1 MNRGLKEK
9 AKIISLNVEEK
20 VGTYININENDAN
33 LHFVVNLNT
42 YSDDF
47 PLDLSLIYALSEKES
62 SSFFG
67 KGFKLNLYKKIEN
80 LIDCFSVT
88 NADGSI
94 DLYRDTNKFY
104 NPETQ
109 LYVYEDVPIDHEEQF
124 RSIYNDN
131 GFTSLFHLDSDYPS
145 RINAF
150 NKRIRLELS
159 GSPKTIRFNNGNFVE
174 LYSQND
180 LVNEIYFIKRG
191 VRLVKIIIE
200 YDSDSMI
207 KQIIYLNANETLM
220 DRYQFEFLS
229 DQITVKNVISNY
241 RLRFNINYDRVQSFV
256 DGYDD
261 SFTNGH
267 LTRIDYS
274 NKKTIIFNYKEKA
287 SFTVFDAN
295 DTPLYDFDN
304 EGNICGYSFDLNTK
318 KIKENTGVLN
328 LDKWANIIDNNL
340 LNFFSSGINVEE
352 KVLNDSIYRHLIKG
366 KTFYL
371 RGTGTLTKEIELD
384 GLSKDDLMLVLFA
397 KHSSYF
403 TSNDYATISLSVD
416 DITKTKRIKDTS
428 SADFDFVY
436 LGFTAS
442 KSFKKVKIEIKI
454 YGTTSIEVGE
464 LKLIHTKFGSFY
476 EYDQKGNL
484 TSRGSGSYSES
495 YSYNSKNELISS
507 MSSNSSLIGITY
519 DDNGNVKTTYNSYGL
534 ITNYG
539 YDQNFKNKM
548 ISMTVQNK
556 EGDTKYAIFNSYNK
570 EGQICETRDERYI
583 PTYFDE
589 YDPLGNLKKVRN
601 SLQEITKFD
610 YNLDE
615 SLKLLELSKDN
626 KKATINYE
634 YDIKKR
640 NTNLITPS
648 NSRYSF
654 VYDDYDNLVKVLL
667 DNNVIYKYEYDV
679 IDGSLLKVFY
689 GENGNYYEFNYSDDL
704 LTEIYFGDGLNNKTQ
719 KYKFVYDRFKRVK
732 EVLNENNESLKNIEY
747 YEDDSLKALT
757 TRGTRIDYQY
767 DNLNNV
773 INKKIEHDNFK
784 VFTTYDS
791 LSRSKGSHLES
802 ISSSLNFFNSY
813 FGDFEIDANL
823 KYNNEIIKPYN
834 NENQYLNLKKEGIIP
849 YINVGKNNN
858 LSYQL
863 KSFGFNDQPC
873 GHICFWFKLNKESYS
888 RNKKTYLFSVTTSAS
903 NCYDSLRA
911 YLYNGGIVFEGYD
924 NKGNQA
930 LEFRFDDVI
939 LEDGWNFFGLN
950 FINREEGQGYKDESE
965 YELLIN
971 GWTKTIQKS
980 NPRIYIDCNPKP
992 IIRIG
997 HLFSNNKESAFTEMK
1012 VACLLLGHR
1021 YVSAEGLYKFYR
1033 LTKDYIVENDLID
1046 KKNSLV
1052 DFSETNL
1059 LSINQNIL
1067 NKFEIYPL
1075 KNSLNSLN
1083 GKRPIAFDSRN
1094 LTNYDRDKTFN
1105 FNNLIKEYAYVAD
1118 GEDLKYDFNIDSA
1131 GTIAFKIFTDAKN
1144 EKQYILEGID
1154 SSNHSIGLYRDE
1166 NEKLI
1171 FSLNGR
1177 TINTN
1182 LILTRNEWHNLA
1194 ISFKGTR
1201 GSSSLRS
1208 LYLDIRICLD
1218 DKIWQN
1224 SYSVDSYFGKL
1235 IFSIGRKNSPRDESH
1250 SFGTYRNYFPLFG
1263 LIQMLSTR
1271 NAYCEYSTIEELF
1284 ESFKVTHKRNEFDE
1298 FGMLKKSDIVF
1309 KNKRIL
1315 SRTYEYLN
1323 SKFKPTYKAYLVE
1336 KENFA
1341 MSDNERA
1348 ISYAYDDLGR
1358 LLAVNYFKEQTH
1370 NYEYDYRGYL
1380 IRDNNLRIEYDNNGN
1395 ILKKGDVSYTYDPVI
1410 KDRLIKVGNETIE
1423 YDANNPLIPT
1433 KYLDKRLK
1441 FEGKRL
1447 KEVTKN
1453 NKTSYFYY
1461 DEEGYLIK
1469 KIDGNGKVTS
1479 FIYENGNL
1487 LYLKKD
1493 NDEFDFLYDENN
1505 LLYGFILNKSNI
1517 YYYLR
1522 DIFNNILGILDCQGE
1537 VIVSYEYD
1545 AFGKII
1551 NTEDLSSIQLGILN
1565 PFKFKGY
1572 YYDEEIGLYFLLS
1585 RYYDSE
1591 IGRFISSD
1599 NVNYLDSNS
1608 INGLN
1613 LYVYC
1618 NNDPVNLCDPSGHIA
1633 ITTAIILVLIG
1644 IGAFAGFGAV
1654 AYVDCTDDG
1663 KIFNAS
1669 IGWKTYVGGTLLGG
1683 AIGGTIGYFL
1693 APGIA
1698 ALLSST
1704 ATIGGGLAFTGIGGT
1719 IGGAI
1724 AASSIG
1730 ELALAGVG
1738 ALTGGISFG
1747 ANVMFAKGFGPRMG
1761 HNQYENKQFKQL
1773 CNKHHLTKDEAR
1785 ILHDYISHQNL
1796 SYHEIEQIIFE
1807 LFRK

>member
-1 MNRGLKEK
+1 M
-9 AKIISLNVEEK
+9 
-20 VGTYININENDAN
+20 
-33 LHFVVNLNT
+33 
-42 YSDDF
+42 
-47 PLDLSLIYALSEKES
+47 
-62 SSFFG
+62 
-67 KGFKLNLYKKIEN
+67 
-80 LIDCFSVT
+80 
-88 NADGSI
+88 
-94 DLYRDTNKFY
+94 
-104 NPETQ
+104 
-109 LYVYEDVPIDHEEQF
+109 
-124 RSIYNDN
+124 
-131 GFTSLFHLDSDYPS
+131 
-145 RINAF
+145 
-150 NKRIRLELS
+150 
-159 GSPKTIRFNNGNFVE
+159 
-174 LYSQND
+174 
-180 LVNEIYFIKRG
+180 
-191 VRLVKIIIE
+191 
-200 YDSDSMI
+200 
-207 KQIIYLNANETLM
+207 
-220 DRYQFEFLS
+220 
-229 DQITVKNVISNY
+229 
-241 RLRFNINYDRVQSFV
+241 QSFV
-256 DGYDD
+256 DAYDD

-267 LTRIDYS
+267 LTRIDYL
-274 NKKTIIFNYKEKA
+274 NKKTIVFNYKEKA

-295 DTPLYDFDN
+295 DTPLYDFDD

-340 LNFFSSGINVEE
+340 LNFSSNGINVEE
-352 KVLNDSIYRHLIKG
+352 KALNDSIYGHLIKG

-371 RGTGTLTKEIELD
+371 RGPGTLTKEIELD

-397 KHSSYF
+397 KHSGYF
-403 TSNDYATISLSVD
+403 TSNDYATISLSAD
-416 DITKTKRIKDTS
+416 DITKTKRIKDIS

-454 YGTTSIEVGE
+454 YGNTSIEVGE
-464 LKLIHTKFGSFY
+464 LKLIHRKFGSFY

-534 ITNYG
+534 ITSYG

-556 EGDTKYAIFNSYNK
+556 EGDTKFAIFNSYNK

-626 KKATINYE
+626 KKGTINYE
-634 YDIKKR
+634 YDTKKR

-648 NSRYSF
+648 NSKYSF

-667 DNNVIYKYEYDV
+667 DNYVIYKYVYDA

-689 GENGNYYEFNYSDDL
+689 GENGNYYEFSYSDDL
-704 LTEIYFGDGLNNKTQ
+704 LTEIYFGDGLNSKTL
-719 KYKFVYDRFKRVK
+719 KYKFVYDRFRRVV
-732 EVLNENNESLKNIEY
+732 EILNESNESLKNIEY
-747 YEDDSLKALT
+747 YEDDSLKTLT

-784 VFTTYDS
+784 IFTTYDS

-802 ISSSLNFFNSY
+802 ISSSLNFFYSY

-834 NENQYLNLKKEGIIP
+834 NENQFLNLKKEGIIP
-849 YINVGKNNN
+849 YINVGRNNN

-924 NKGNQA
+924 IKGNQA
-930 LEFRFDDVI
+930 LEFRFDDVV

-950 FINREEGQGYKDESE
+950 FINREEGQAYKDESE

-980 NPRIYIDCNPKP
+980 NPRIYIDCNPRP

-1021 YVSAEGLYKFYR
+1021 YVDADGLYKFYR

-1105 FNNLIKEYAYVAD
+1105 FNNLIREYAYVAD

-1171 FSLNGR
+1171 VSLNGR

-1182 LILTRNEWHNLA
+1182 LISTRNEWHNLA

-1284 ESFKVTHKRNEFDE
+1284 ESFKTTHKRNEFDE

-1323 SKFKPTYKAYLVE
+1323 SKFKPTYKSYLVE

-1358 LLAVNYFKEQTH
+1358 LLAVNYFNEQTH

-1380 IRDNNLRIEYDNNGN
+1380 IRDNNLYIEYDNNGN
-1395 ILKKGDVSYTYDPVI
+1395 ILKKGDVSYTYDSVI

-1423 YDANNPLIPT
+1423 YDTNNPLIPT

-1469 KIDGNGKVTS
+1469 KIDGNNKATNFV
-1479 FIYENGNL
+1479 YENGNL
-1487 LYLKKD
+1487 FYLKKD
-1493 NDEFDFLYDENN
+1493 NNEFDFLYDENN
-1505 LLYGFILNKSNI
+1505 LLYGFILNKSDI
-1517 YYYLR
+1517 YYYLY
-1522 DIFNNILGILDCQGE
+1522 DIFSNILGILDSQGE
-1537 VIVSYEYD
+1537 IIVSYEYD
-1545 AFGKII
+1545 AFGKIV
-1551 NTEDLSSIQLGILN
+1551 NTKDLTSIQLGTTN
-1565 PFKFKGY
+1565 PFKYKGY
-1572 YYDEEIGLYFLLS
+1572 YYDNETQLYWLSS
-1585 RYYDSE
+1585 RYYSPE
-1591 IGRFISSD
+1591 LGRFLQVSD
-1599 NVNYLDSNS
+1599 VSELNPRF

-1613 LYVYC
+1613 LYAYA
-1618 NNDPVNLCDPSGHIA
+1618 NNNPISFSYNNSSVIGSG
-1633 ITTAIILVLIG
+1633 L
-1644 IGAFAGFGAV
+1644 
-1654 AYVDCTDDG
+1654 
-1663 KIFNAS
+1663 
-1669 IGWKTYVGGTLLGG
+1669 
-1683 AIGGTIGYFL
+1683 
-1693 APGIA
+1693 
-1698 ALLSST
+1698 
-1704 ATIGGGLAFTGIGGT
+1704 
-1719 IGGAI
+1719 
-1724 AASSIG
+1724 ASSIG
-1730 ELALAGVG
+1730 ATSSLSGNGNSGSTSKGGLNLGWLANGLDTGSTIHGLYASISGLVIHTTYFAKNLSPFADDMAMLGASIKDGVMAFNQFSWGLGKSDVFGIALGVVLDAYDSVQRGVSPGGVVLGATLTAAKGVG
-1738 ALTGGISFG
+1738 LIYLNKGILYVATSLGTAICPGVGTVVGFVVGGVVCI
-1747 ANVMFAKGFGPRMG
+1747 VVDIFA
-1761 HNQYENKQFKQL
+1761 
-1773 CNKHHLTKDEAR
+1773 
-1785 ILHDYISHQNL
+1785 SNL
-1796 SYHEIEQIIFE
+1796 LDDLIDKIA
-1807 LFRK
+1807 K

>member
-9 AKIISLNVEEK
+9 AKIISLNVGEK

-47 PLDLSLIYALSEKES
+47 PLDLSLIYALSEKENR
-62 SSFFG
+62 SFFG

-109 LYVYEDVPIDHEEQF
+109 LYVSEDAPIDHEEQF

-180 LVNEIYFIKRG
+180 LVNEIYFIKKG

-207 KQIIYLNANETLM
+207 KQIIYLNANEALM
-220 DRYQFEFLS
+220 DRYQFDFLS

-256 DGYDD
+256 DAYDD

-267 LTRIDYS
+267 LTRIDYL
-274 NKKTIIFNYKEKA
+274 NKKTIVFNYKEKA

-295 DTPLYDFDN
+295 DTPLYDFDD

-340 LNFFSSGINVEE
+340 LNFSSSGINVEE
-352 KVLNDSIYRHLIKG
+352 KVLNDSTYGHLIKG

-397 KHSSYF
+397 KHSGYF
-403 TSNDYATISLSVD
+403 TSNDYATISLSTD
-416 DITKTKRIKDTS
+416 DITKTKRIKDIS

-464 LKLIHTKFGSFY
+464 LKLIHRKFGSFY

-634 YDIKKR
+634 YDTKKR

-689 GENGNYYEFNYSDDL
+689 GENGSYYEFNYSDDL

-719 KYKFVYDRFKRVK
+719 KYKFVYDRFKRDK

-747 YEDDSLKALT
+747 YEDDSLKTLS

-802 ISSSLNFFNSY
+802 ISSSLNFFYSY

-888 RNKKTYLFSVTTSAS
+888 RNNKTYLFSVTTSVS

-924 NKGNQA
+924 IKGTRV
-930 LEFRFDDVI
+930 LEFHFDDVV

-950 FINREEGQGYKDESE
+950 FINRGEGPGYKEESE

-971 GWTKTIQKS
+971 G
-980 NPRIYIDCNPKP
+980 
-992 IIRIG
+992 
-997 HLFSNNKESAFTEMK
+997 
-1012 VACLLLGHR
+1012 
-1021 YVSAEGLYKFYR
+1021 
-1033 LTKDYIVENDLID
+1033 
-1046 KKNSLV
+1046 
-1052 DFSETNL
+1052 
-1059 LSINQNIL
+1059 
-1067 NKFEIYPL
+1067 
-1075 KNSLNSLN
+1075 
-1083 GKRPIAFDSRN
+1083 
-1094 LTNYDRDKTFN
+1094 
-1105 FNNLIKEYAYVAD
+1105 
-1118 GEDLKYDFNIDSA
+1118 
-1131 GTIAFKIFTDAKN
+1131 
-1144 EKQYILEGID
+1144 
-1154 SSNHSIGLYRDE
+1154 
-1166 NEKLI
+1166 
-1171 FSLNGR
+1171 
-1177 TINTN
+1177 
-1182 LILTRNEWHNLA
+1182 
-1194 ISFKGTR
+1194 
-1201 GSSSLRS
+1201 
-1208 LYLDIRICLD
+1208 
-1218 DKIWQN
+1218 
-1224 SYSVDSYFGKL
+1224 
-1235 IFSIGRKNSPRDESH
+1235 
-1250 SFGTYRNYFPLFG
+1250 
-1263 LIQMLSTR
+1263 
-1271 NAYCEYSTIEELF
+1271 
-1284 ESFKVTHKRNEFDE
+1284 
-1298 FGMLKKSDIVF
+1298 
-1309 KNKRIL
+1309 
-1315 SRTYEYLN
+1315 
-1323 SKFKPTYKAYLVE
+1323 
-1336 KENFA
+1336 
-1341 MSDNERA
+1341 
-1348 ISYAYDDLGR
+1348 
-1358 LLAVNYFKEQTH
+1358 
-1370 NYEYDYRGYL
+1370 
-1380 IRDNNLRIEYDNNGN
+1380 
-1395 ILKKGDVSYTYDPVI
+1395 
-1410 KDRLIKVGNETIE
+1410 
-1423 YDANNPLIPT
+1423 
-1433 KYLDKRLK
+1433 
-1441 FEGKRL
+1441 
-1447 KEVTKN
+1447 
-1453 NKTSYFYY
+1453 
-1461 DEEGYLIK
+1461 
-1469 KIDGNGKVTS
+1469 
-1479 FIYENGNL
+1479 
-1487 LYLKKD
+1487 
-1493 NDEFDFLYDENN
+1493 
-1505 LLYGFILNKSNI
+1505 
-1517 YYYLR
+1517 
-1522 DIFNNILGILDCQGE
+1522 
-1537 VIVSYEYD
+1537 
-1545 AFGKII
+1545 
-1551 NTEDLSSIQLGILN
+1551 
-1565 PFKFKGY
+1565 
-1572 YYDEEIGLYFLLS
+1572 
-1585 RYYDSE
+1585 
-1591 IGRFISSD
+1591 
-1599 NVNYLDSNS
+1599 
-1608 INGLN
+1608 
-1613 LYVYC
+1613 
-1618 NNDPVNLCDPSGHIA
+1618 
-1633 ITTAIILVLIG
+1633 
-1644 IGAFAGFGAV
+1644 
-1654 AYVDCTDDG
+1654 
-1663 KIFNAS
+1663 
-1669 IGWKTYVGGTLLGG
+1669 
-1683 AIGGTIGYFL
+1683 
-1693 APGIA
+1693 
-1698 ALLSST
+1698 
-1704 ATIGGGLAFTGIGGT
+1704 
-1719 IGGAI
+1719 
-1724 AASSIG
+1724 
-1730 ELALAGVG
+1730 
-1738 ALTGGISFG
+1738 
-1747 ANVMFAKGFGPRMG
+1747 
-1761 HNQYENKQFKQL
+1761 
-1773 CNKHHLTKDEAR
+1773 
-1785 ILHDYISHQNL
+1785 
-1796 SYHEIEQIIFE
+1796 
-1807 LFRK
+1807 